1 MQQAQGSRS
10 VTDDASSVGSMR
22 SVIDVQPRAYE
33 LIDVDV
39 WLLQKG
45 SGDWLSLVKLW
56 SQDRWQHCCT
66 MAWLAVEDAAYR
78 GGLLS
83 GARLQRKACVV
94 GVCMTINYNWLQDR
108 ELTIEGAR

>member
-1 MQQAQGSRS
+1 
-10 VTDDASSVGSMR
+10 
-22 SVIDVQPRAYE
+22 
-33 LIDVDV
+33 
-39 WLLQKG
+39 
-45 SGDWLSLVKLW
+45 
-56 SQDRWQHCCT
+56 